1 VTKHKSNSRGIQLLS
16 SELDTIKEWLDRELL
31 MCAHSV
37 RIIVRDGSGIGS
49 SVEAIALDEK
59 GEEIK
64 RLNATAYEEW

>member
-1 VTKHKSNSRGIQLLS
+1 
-16 SELDTIKEWLDRELL
+16 

-37 RIIVRDGSGIGS
+37 RIIVRDGSGLGS